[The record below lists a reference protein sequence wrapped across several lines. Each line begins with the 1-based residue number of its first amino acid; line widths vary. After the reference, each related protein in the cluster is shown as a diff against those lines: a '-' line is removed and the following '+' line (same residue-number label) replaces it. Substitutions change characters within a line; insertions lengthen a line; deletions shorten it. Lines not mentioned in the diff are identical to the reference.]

1 MRKTNSPRR
10 KSAEDRRKA
19 DDLERKKEAWNKY
32 ERRIRRANSG
42 YSELE
47 LDEY

>member
-1 MRKTNSPRR
+1 MKKTNSKHRKDAENRR
-10 KSAEDRRKA
+10 NE

-32 ERRIRRANSG
+32 ERTIRRARSG